1 MKKLLTAILLIVFAF
16 SIGMFAS
23 CSGEY
28 YDLTFERTAGVTYE
42 CEVKSGAKVLKGYE
56 VKFSLDISENTI
68 GVATVWVNGKQLTA
82 NNGVYAFVMEKDTVV
97 SITGITEIKTYT
109 VQFDKGDKRVNFKG
123 QDNAE
128 LTEVSVESGTEVS
141 FSVDVSVYYEQD
153 GYEVM
158 SNTEIIEPNQNGVY
172 TVEIT
177 GDTVIQVHGLIED
190 EDFVYRQDGKGTK
203 NNPYKISRP
212 IDLYAM
218 SVYINSEFWSA
229 STFSTAYYELTC
241 DLDMKG
247 EQIYVIGDQSTSS
260 AFFGGVFNGN
270 GHTISNFCIKDT
282 IINQSTFLEQ
292 FVPYVA
298 LFGYASGTD
307 TSAPVIENLHLD
319 NFTITANA
327 GKFDSTVAVGSIV
340 GVGVGAVINAC
351 SATNGTITVDADD
364 NYFGYAGGLVGVL
377 QSVFS
382 DNVRYYATVQSSFT
396 DVDISVESG
405 YVYGAGGIVGYLMS
419 HEEKTNAFV
428 LNSYS
433 TGDVIGG
440 LNSGGIV
447 GMADGD
453 TAIIN
458 TYTTGDVIAQSLLP
472 DSDSIGEEYKYAN
485 AGGIVGRLNY
495 NSIVAN
501 SVTSG
506 EIYAFADAGEEFTNA
521 NYTVGLINKNGE
533 PYTEVRSGIEQ
544 ECYYTIDLVP
554 TESSFYKDT
563 LKWGEEDWILVDGEI
578 PTINYET
585 TEKNFTIT
593 LDFGTKTVDGS
604 DEKVISV
611 NSKYLNM
618 SYWYITY
625 ADQTYETI
633 ALPEFVTASDGTRSY
648 GYFFDSQLTEQ
659 VPYSY
664 VPTHDIKLYVGF
676 ANYNE
681 VAGKYYLQFN
691 DFNNETYVELSSDG
705 VLTLVDGART
715 LKSTYVYDGEKIYMY
730 GTGLARYSA
739 LTGEN
744 DVENYYYNF
753 VATVNENGL
762 MAIESNVF
770 FPESSM
776 LYAKKYADNFNYGKY
791 YDGNNVTYVFHKDGK
806 GLFDGEQITFDV
818 VENQVIIYRALD
830 NLDYI
835 GTIGA
840 DGNLTQITLVNSTA
854 VTAYDKFAGVWE
866 KNATSHKKFT
876 FDGNGNYSYEYY
888 GYGTDKNVLS
898 EKSGTYQ
905 NFGDYIVLDNGYVVT
920 MQADKTLL
928 VTGSD
933 VNEVYYAENSF
944 AGTWTFF
951 NMQETVELVL
961 NGINADGEGKGTLI
975 YNGANEYEVTYKPV
989 TQYGQTYLTIYEGDY
1004 LYASLSYSPTKNTLE
1019 GQVRSAYTG
1028 TFKPA
1033 LFVLYDYF
1041 KGPWVSEIEGLEL
1054 IEFNGF
1060 GAYDIKGTANYLAV
1074 KGKFS
1079 VNGKSAGYY
1088 ELDLATMTATFTYN
1102 QVEYVMTYNEFTKT
1116 ITITTDDGSNKL
1128 DTYDKWYGLT
1138 LYDNE
1143 TTYDFDGR
1151 GDIATGGVFT
1161 ITSSTGEKTY
1171 YTYKNE
1177 DGQACVYDNEVCV
1190 YRLYTSGENYFLS
1203 DLANENTQNVYV
1215 KNDFTGTWLVST
1227 KSNTIVIGEM
1237 GATNTL
1243 TGTYLGTNVTYAYDG
1258 EKLTFNYQDA
1268 TYQVIAMSGTLEIK
1282 KVGAIISYVAIP
1294 EEYKDNVM
1302 GTYSVVDG
1310 SSNEKIVF
1318 DGLGSAEYGIGTAQ
1332 LYNANNEVI
1341 KVYNY
1346 YVRDGK
1352 IVVQYNMSETYL
1364 FVETTAGD
1372 GEFYKLEGTTK
1383 YYKLAKT
1390 DRLYL
1395 VKAYDDNGVEFLF
1408 DGIGNVTC
1416 DNGDVY
1422 SYTIAEINTTNG
1434 TITLVLVSDGTT
1446 YDAVLNCSDPT
1457 EYTITLTARN

>member
-1 MKKLLTAILLIVFAF
+1 MKKLLTAILLIVLAF

-28 YDLTFERTAGVTYE
+28 YELTFERTAGVTYE

-56 VKFSLDISENTI
+56 VKFSLDVSENTI

-82 NNGVYAFVMEKDTVV
+82 NNGIYSFVMERDTVV
-97 SITGITEIKTYT
+97 SITGITEIKTYS
-109 VQFDKGDKRVNFKG
+109 VQFDKADKRVNFRDENK
-123 QDNAE
+123 
-128 LTEVSVESGTEVS
+128 TEITEISVESGTEVS

-153 GYEVM
+153 GYDVM
-158 SNTEIIEPNQNGVY
+158 ANTEIIEPDRNGIY
-172 TVEIT
+172 TIDVT
-177 GDTVIQVHGLIED
+177 GNTVIQVHGLIED
-190 EDFVYRQDGKGTK
+190 EDFVYRRDGNGTK

-218 SVYINSEFWSA
+218 SVYINGEFWA
-229 STFSTAYYELTC
+229 GTFSSAYYELTC

-247 EQIYVIGDQSTSS
+247 EQIYVIGDQSVSS
-260 AFFGGVFNGN
+260 AFFAGVFNGN
-270 GHTISNFCIKDT
+270 GHTISNFYIQDT
-282 IINQSTFLEQ
+282 IINQSTFLEE

-307 TSAPVIENLHLD
+307 ASAPVIENLHLD

-351 SATNGTITVDADD
+351 SATNGTITIDADD
-364 NYFGYAGGLVGVL
+364 NYFGYVGGLAGVL

-382 DNVRYYATVQSSFT
+382 DNVRYYATVQSSFA

-405 YVYGAGGIVGYLMS
+405 YVYGAGGMVGYLMS
-419 HEEKTNAFV
+419 HEEKTNVFV

-472 DSDSIGEEYKYAN
+472 NSDNIGEEYKYAN

-495 NSIVAN
+495 NSIVTN
-501 SVTSG
+501 SFVSG
-506 EIYAFADAGEEFTNA
+506 EVYAFADAGDKFTNA
-521 NYTVGLINKNGE
+521 GNIVGLMNKDGE
-533 PYTEVRSGIEQ
+533 PYTEVRGAINYN
-544 ECYYTIDLVP
+544 CHYTPNLASNQID
-554 TESSFYKDT
+554 FYKNT
-563 LKWGEEDWILVDGEI
+563 LNWGEEDWVFANGET
-578 PTINYET
+578 PTINYQA

-593 LDFGTKTVDGS
+593 LDFGSKTVDGQNQK
-604 DEKVISV
+604 EISV

-633 ALPEFVTASDGTRSY
+633 TLPEFVTSSDGMRSY
-648 GYFFDSQLTEQ
+648 GYFFDRELTMQ

-664 VPTHDIKLYVGF
+664 VPTHDVTLYTAF
-676 ANYNE
+676 ANYNN

-715 LKSTYVYDGEKIYMY
+715 LKSTYVYDGEKIYLY
-730 GTGLARYSA
+730 GTGLARYSS
-739 LTGEN
+739 LKGEN

-753 VATVNENGL
+753 VATVNEYGL

-776 LYAKKYADNFNYGKY
+776 LYAKKCAENFNYGKY
-791 YDGNNVTYVFHKDGK
+791 YDANNTTYVFYKDGK
-806 GLFDGEQITFDV
+806 GLFDGEQITFNV
-818 VENQVIIYRALD
+818 VNNEVIIHRTLD
-830 NLDYI
+830 NLEYI

-840 DGNLTQITLVNSTA
+840 DGNLTHISLLSTIS

-866 KNATSHKKFT
+866 KSATSHKKYT

-898 EKSGTYQ
+898 EKTGTYQ
-905 NFGDYIVLDNGYVVT
+905 NFGDYIILDNGYKVT
-920 MQADKTLL
+920 MQEDKTLH
-928 VTGSD
+928 VTGTD
-933 VNEVYYAENSF
+933 VNEVYYTENSF
-944 AGTWTFF
+944 VGTWTFF

-975 YNGANEYEVTYKPV
+975 YNGANEYKITYKSA
-989 TQYGQTYLTIYEGDY
+989 TQYGQTYLTVYEGDY

-1019 GQVRSAYTG
+1019 GQVRSIYSGA
-1028 TFKPA
+1028 FKPA

-1041 KGPWVSEIEGLEL
+1041 KGPWVTDIEDLHV

-1060 GAYDIKGTANYLAV
+1060 GAYDIKGSANYLAV
-1074 KGKFS
+1074 KGRFS
-1079 VNGKSAGYY
+1079 VNGESAGYY
-1088 ELDLATMTATFTYN
+1088 TLDLATMTATFTYN
-1102 QVEYVMTYNEFTKT
+1102 QVEYVMTYNEFSRSIV
-1116 ITITTDDGSNKL
+1116 ITADGESTEL
-1128 DTYDKWYGLT
+1128 LSYDKWYEIVLVDDQ
-1138 LYDNE
+1138 LS
-1143 TTYDFDGR
+1143 TYEFDGR
-1151 GDIATGGVFT
+1151 GNLSTGGVLT
-1161 ITSSTGEKTY
+1161 VTTTNGVETY
-1171 YTYKNE
+1171 LYKNNANGMQIYSSDTLVAQIE
-1177 DGQACVYDNEVCV
+1177 ESGNNY
-1190 YRLYTSGENYFLS
+1190 LYVTNNGTTTLS
-1203 DLANENTQNVYV
+1203 L
-1215 KNDFTGTWLVST
+1215 KNDFTGKWLVST
-1227 KSNTIVIGEM
+1227 KLDYIEIGKIGASNLISGKYLGETVEFTYNKKNISFVYGGAKYIITAFNGTLVIEKE
-1237 GATNTL
+1237 NTL
-1243 TGTYLGTNVTYAYDG
+1243 VSYVCIPENKVDTVFGTYQGVSTNGYIT
-1258 EKLTFNYQDA
+1258 
-1268 TYQVIAMSGTLEIK
+1268 
-1282 KVGAIISYVAIP
+1282 
-1294 EEYKDNVM
+1294 
-1302 GTYSVVDG
+1302 
-1310 SSNEKIVF
+1310 F
-1318 DGLGSAEYGIGTAQ
+1318 DGLGSEEYGVGTACEYDGQ
-1332 LYNANNEVI
+1332 GNTI

-1346 YVRDGK
+1346 YLKDGV
-1352 IVVQYNMSETYL
+1352 IVLQYNRQETYV
-1364 FVETTAGD
+1364 FASCTDTEKAYD
-1372 GEFYKLEGTTK
+1372 YKGEDYKI
-1383 YYKLAKT
+1383 YKT
-1390 DRLYL
+1390 DKLYL
-1395 VKAYDDNGVEFLF
+1395 VKAYDANGVQFLF
-1408 DGIGNVTC
+1408 SGIGSVTC

-1422 SYTIAEINTTNG
+1422 SYTILETNSANS
-1434 TITLVLVSDGTT
+1434 TITLVLVKDGTT
-1446 YDAVLNCSDPT
+1446 YDAVLDCSDYT
-1457 EYTITLTARN
+1457 KYTITLTARN